1 MKIPRPSFKFSKSS
15 CFAES
20 ETWLGK
26 QGEEKKTILDKITEI
41 QEELKQYQNLAEK
54 EELASLEKTKKE
66 EKKKLLDLQEILKP
80 LLFKKNKLF
89 KSYQELDR
97 TFAQKQVL

>member
-1 MKIPRPSFKFSKSS
+1 MARKI
-15 CFAES
+15 
-20 ETWLGK
+20 

-41 QEELKQYQNLAEK
+41 QVLELKQYQNLAEK

-80 LLFKKNKLF
+80 LLFKKIKLF
-89 KSYQELDR
+89 KSYQELDKNFCPKTKSYR
-97 TFAQKQVL
+97 ISDKRAKNSQTNRN